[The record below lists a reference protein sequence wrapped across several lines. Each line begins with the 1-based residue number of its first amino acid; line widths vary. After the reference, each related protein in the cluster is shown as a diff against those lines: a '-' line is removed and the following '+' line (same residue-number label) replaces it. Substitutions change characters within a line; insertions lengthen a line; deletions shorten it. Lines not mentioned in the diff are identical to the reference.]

1 MSGCELSL
9 VLPVFGDQENLKR
22 IQAEFL
28 ANQPDDSWELIVVDD
43 GTIPALELQENTPK
57 NWLLLRHDIQRGVA
71 AARNTGVRKA
81 RGEHVVLLSVFLRI
95 PEDYITKLK
104 HFIRG
109 NTFDFAQH
117 LLVQAT
123 ELSANHFQQFLGNH
137 RVRLTHPEENLTIKQ
152 SLFTASVIKKETF
165 CRLSGFDES
174 MQHYGGHEMDLIYR
188 LDLAGFKKRVLIE
201 GFPVQ
206 RVQLGSHSSIRKR
219 LQEYGHTGLPNLLKK
234 HPALEKIIL
243 IRPWIWNLLSSL
255 GLTCLAEKRIFRL
268 IERDKHL
275 AVITYRLY
283 LHLIMRNAWDAR

>member
-9 VLPVFGDQENLKR
+9 VLPVFGDQKNLNR
-22 IQAEFL
+22 ILAELL
-28 ANQPDDSWELIVVDD
+28 ANEQEDSWELIVVDD
-43 GTIPALELQENTPK
+43 GSIPSLELQENTPK
-57 NWLLLRHDIQRGVA
+57 NWLLLRHDIQKGVA
-71 AARNTGVRKA
+71 AARNLGVRKA
-81 RGEHVVLLSVFLRI
+81 RGGYVVLLSVFLRI
-95 PEDYITKLK
+95 PEDYITQLK
-104 HFIRG
+104 IFIRD

-117 LLVQAT
+117 LLVQAP
-123 ELSANHFQQFLGNH
+123 EISANHFQEFLSDQKGRIKNS
-137 RVRLTHPEENLTIKQ
+137 ENNIPIKQ
-152 SLFTASVIKKETF
+152 SQFAAAIIKKETF
-165 CRLSGFDES
+165 CKVKGFDES

-188 LDLAGFKKRVLIE
+188 LDLAGFKKRILIE

-243 IRPWIWNLLSSL
+243 VRPWTWMLLSSL
-255 GLTCLAEKRIFRL
+255 GLTRLAEKRLSRL